1 MPGGSPG
8 KDAILFGMTLTRRQ
22 FMPALAAVTAL
33 PAFAADAR
41 ITDEER
47 AKLVKYLRDSQSE
60 FLGMIKGVSD
70 AQWRWK
76 PGPDRWSV
84 GECAEHI
91 AIAEGFLFAMARKA
105 MSGPSDPDWETKTK
119 GKTEF
124 LERVLPDRSRKVQA
138 PEPLQPGGITL
149 TRDQVIA
156 KFNEARGNTIRF
168 AETTQ
173 LPLREHITPGPFA
186 ALDPLN
192 AYHFVLYIPLHNL
205 RHDKQIAE
213 VKATPGYP
221 A

>member
-1 MPGGSPG
+1 MR
-8 KDAILFGMTLTRRQ
+8 LTRREL
-22 FMPALAAVTAL
+22 FPVVTAAAAITAMSRRSLAASD
-33 PAFAADAR
+33 PR

-47 AKLVKYLRDSQSE
+47 AKLVKYLRDSQTE
-60 FLGMIKGVSD
+60 FLGLLQGVSE
-70 AQWRWK
+70 AQWKWK

-91 AIAEGFLFAMARKA
+91 SIAEGFLFALAERAMA
-105 MSGPSDPDWETKTK
+105 GPVDPEWETKTK

-124 LERVLPDRSRKVQA
+124 LERVLPDRTRKVQA
-138 PEPLQPGGITL
+138 PEPLNPGGITM

-156 KFNEARGNTIRF
+156 KFNEARAKTIQF
-168 AETTQ
+168 AQTTQ

-213 VKATPGYP
+213 VKATAGYP